1 VSPNAEINENEKTK
15 PYAMI
20 DFKVEEIRDFC
31 EASSDPDI
39 IKKYQRYFKEGYDGY
54 GIDDKVFKRQIEIW
68 VEQWKDEM
76 TIESYLTLG
85 DELMKNGRFDEKHVA
100 ISFVKSSRKDFSKN
114 TFNRVGDW
122 FDCGI
127 NNWATTDVLCM
138 LVLSSLLF
146 DKVIDFN
153 DLKSWIDSK
162 SEWKRRAVPVALIEL
177 DKLTN
182 DLNPLEAIELVTPLM
197 LDDSE
202 YVQKGIG
209 TLLRG
214 LWKKYPS
221 QIEVFLMKWKDKC
234 GRLIIQYSTEKMDKE
249 HRKKFRKNK

>member
-1 VSPNAEINENEKTK
+1 
-15 PYAMI
+15 MI
-20 DFKVEEIRDFC
+20 DTKVKEIRNFC
-31 EASSDPDI
+31 ETNSVPDI

-68 VEQWKDEM
+68 VEQWNDEM

-85 DELMKNGRFDEKHVA
+85 DMLMKDGRFDEKHIA
-100 ISFVKSSRKDFSKN
+100 ITFLKSNRDSFSKE
-114 TFNRVGDW
+114 TFQRVGKW
-122 FDCGI
+122 FDYGV
-127 NNWATTDVLCM
+127 NNWATTDVICM
-138 LVLSSLLF
+138 LILSVLLL
-146 DKVIDFN
+146 DKVIGFN
-153 DLKSWIDSK
+153 DLKTWIDSE
-162 SEWKRRAVPVALIEL
+162 SEWKRRAVPVALVEL
-177 DKLTN
+177 DKLTK
-182 DLNPLEAIELVTPLM
+182 DLNPIEAIELIEPLM

-221 QIEVFLMKWKDKC
+221 EIEDFLMHWKDQC

-249 HRKKFRKNK
+249 HKMNFRKSK

>member
-1 VSPNAEINENEKTK
+1 
-15 PYAMI
+15 MI
-20 DFKVEEIRDFC
+20 DLKIKEIRAFC
-31 EASSDPDI
+31 EANSDPGI
-39 IKKYQRYFKEGYDGY
+39 IEKYQRYFKEGYDGY

-68 VEQWKDEM
+68 LEQWKGEM

-100 ISFVKSSRKDFSKN
+100 INFVESSRTDFSKE
-114 TFNRVGDW
+114 TFYRVSNW
-122 FDCGI
+122 FDFGI

-138 LVLSSLLF
+138 LVLSGLLY
-146 DKVIDFN
+146 DNVIEYE
-153 DLKSWIDSK
+153 DLKSWINSN
-162 SEWKRRAVPVALIEL
+162 SEWQRRAIPVSLIEL
-177 DKLTN
+177 DKITKKLMPIET
-182 DLNPLEAIELVTPLM
+182 IELIEPLM
-197 LDDSE
+197 LDNSE

-221 QIEVFLMKWKDKC
+221 EIEEFLMKWKDQC

-249 HRKKFRKNK
+249 YRKKFRKSK

>member
-1 VSPNAEINENEKTK
+1 MT
-15 PYAMI
+15 
-20 DFKVEEIRDFC
+20 DLKVKEIRNFC
-31 EASSDPDI
+31 ETNSDPEI

-100 ISFVKSSRKDFSKN
+100 ISFLKSNRKDFSKD

-122 FDCGI
+122 FDYGI

-153 DLKSWIDSK
+153 DLKSWIDSE

-177 DKLTN
+177 DKLTK
-182 DLNPLEAIELVTPLM
+182 DLNPIEAIELITPLM

-221 QIEVFLMKWKDKC
+221 QIEDFLMKWKDKC

-249 HRKKFRKNK
+249 YRKKFRKSK